1 MLVTSMMKKTV
12 TVEAEPN
19 ENLSLGSD
27 GYCIQTIVLDCPV
40 GDPLRDKLKD
50 VFSKLLDI
58 SDEHESYNALRETR
72 MQLLNE
78 LLKYPVHSKS
88 MVFVGVP
95 KNITAENWLS
105 KSVLRLTYKN
115 EKAKYLYEIE
125 KVNISKAFL
134 IDHLTTDEYLKVIED
149 YILKNISSDMVI
161 IDLPEWLE
169 TERDICFENYNYR
182 KREEQETSPRML

>member
-95 KNITAENWLS
+95 KNITAEVWLS
-105 KSVLRLTYKN
+105 REVFRLTYNNKIV
-115 EKAKYLYEIE
+115 KYLYEIE
-125 KVNISKAFL
+125 KVKIGKDIV
-134 IDHLTTDEYLKVIED
+134 IDHLTTNETLKKIESD
-149 YILKNISSDMVI
+149 LLKNIDRNVFV

-182 KREEQETSPRML
+182 KNEEEELSCDGL